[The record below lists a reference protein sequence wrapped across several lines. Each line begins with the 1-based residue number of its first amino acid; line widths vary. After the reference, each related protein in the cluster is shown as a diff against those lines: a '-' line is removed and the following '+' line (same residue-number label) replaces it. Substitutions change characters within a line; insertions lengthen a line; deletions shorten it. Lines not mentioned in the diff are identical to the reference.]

1 MLTRVLDNGLRNRDT
16 VSLQGNKRS
25 LFLSIEGTE
34 YILQENFILRQK
46 LLLTRLKSK
55 KKNLKVYLYT

>member
-46 LLLTRLKSK
+46 QLLTRLKSK